1 MESKFKL
8 IETEFCIVLFIF
20 SQKKLIPIGR
30 KVERREKRREE
41 KALVAAKLDHAI
53 EKELLARLK

>member
-1 MESKFKL
+1 MSVDNSISTKNL
-8 IETEFCIVLFIF
+8 YHF